1 MFENLDVFRMSYAM
15 AKHAGKRQ
23 ALVAQNV
30 ANADTPGYQA
40 LRLPSFSETLNT
52 PMLVAQKATRD
63 GHLFG
68 VVSEG
73 STVRVAAERRDPS
86 PNGNTVSVERE
97 MLEAVNIKREHD
109 RALTIYKTSL
119 KILQTSLGKG

>member
-73 STVRVAAERRDPS
+73 STVRAAAERRDPS